1 MGWLVAPVGRLPP
14 PMGLT
19 RSPPRGS
26 PALAL
31 LHRVLRSCC
40 GGGGIA
46 TLCYRGMSDRVE
58 GGVMSTIPHRERRN
72 NSTEILRRVEK
83 GETFSITNHG
93 RTVARLVPYTASP
106 LDVLRES
113 GRVTGA
119 KKVDLAALP
128 AVHGLSSKDVLDDL
142 RGER

>member
-1 MGWLVAPVGRLPP
+1 LYRYRSVMTARRQQAVGAGDVRWRGECARPVP
-14 PMGLT
+14 
-19 RSPPRGS
+19 
-26 PALAL
+26 
-31 LHRVLRSCC
+31 RSCC

-58 GGVMSTIPHRERRN
+58 GGVMSTIPHRELRN

-93 RTVARLVPYTASP
+93 RTVARLIPYTASP

-128 AVHGLSSKDVLDDL
+128 AAHGLSSKDVLDDL

>member
-1 MGWLVAPVGRLPP
+1 
-14 PMGLT
+14 
-19 RSPPRGS
+19 
-26 PALAL
+26 
-31 LHRVLRSCC
+31 
-40 GGGGIA
+40 
-46 TLCYRGMSDRVE
+46 
-58 GGVMSTIPHRERRN
+58 MSTIPHRELRN

-128 AVHGLSSKDVLDDL
+128 AAHGLSSKDVLDDL
-142 RGER
+142 RDERGSSPWTPRPS